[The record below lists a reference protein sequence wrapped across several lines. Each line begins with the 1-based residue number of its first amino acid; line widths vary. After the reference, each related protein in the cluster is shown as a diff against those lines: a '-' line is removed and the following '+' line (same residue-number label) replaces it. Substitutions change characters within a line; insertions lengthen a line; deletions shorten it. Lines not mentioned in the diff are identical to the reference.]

1 MLSGIVLD
9 LDGTLVDSNYLHVE
23 AFARA
28 LLEADHPVPRAVLHK
43 QIGKGS
49 DQFLADL
56 VGDRELAQQVDA
68 RHKELYRPMSHYAQP
83 LPGARELLRHL
94 LEIDLQVWLGTS
106 AQPEEAD
113 QHLDALGVR
122 GRLTGTVMA
131 SEVDA
136 SKPAPDIFQAVLA
149 RSGLPAQQTIVLGD
163 TIWDVQSATGAGLP
177 TITLLTGGAFAA
189 AELEH
194 AGAIA
199 VFDDCA
205 ALLASGFLNS
215 F

>member
-23 AFARA
+23 AYARA
-28 LLEADHPVPRAVLHK
+28 FLEADRAVPRAVLHK
-43 QIGKGS
+43 QIGKGA
-49 DQFLADL
+49 DQFLPDL
-56 VGDRELAQQVDA
+56 VGNRQLAEQVDA
-68 RHKELYRPMSHYAQP
+68 RHKELYRSMSGYAYP
-83 LPGARELLRHL
+83 LPGARELLAHL
-94 LEIDLQVWLGTS
+94 REIGLQVWLGTS
-106 AQPEEAD
+106 AQPEEAE
-113 QHLDALGVR
+113 QHLEALGAR

-149 RSGLPAQQTIVLGD
+149 RSALSADQTVVLGD
-163 TIWDVQSATGAGLP
+163 TIWDVESAAGAGLR
-177 TITLLTGGAFAA
+177 TIGLLTGGAFS
-189 AELEH
+189 AEELKQ

-199 VFDDCA
+199 VFEDCA
-205 ALLASGFLNS
+205 TLLASGFPNG